1 LHVRGHPWTRR
12 LWDVDSILTLDE
24 RWEAGVWQ
32 LKKVIAGSAMDWQ
45 RGELHRLIGPDL
57 GIGDKELRRELNS
70 LLCKG
75 NSPIRVQAIAAYDS

>member
-1 LHVRGHPWTRR
+1 
-12 LWDVDSILTLDE
+12 
-24 RWEAGVWQ
+24 
-32 LKKVIAGSAMDWQ
+32 MDWQ